1 MDRPCCSQPLR
12 YLSGGRNLALAWP
25 EHDRVTEMTASAS
38 PRPVD
43 KPGRKT
49 ISVQAANDGK
59 FELGDWMLFLAISLV
74 WGSSFLLIA
83 ITLESMEPGV
93 ITFGR
98 VALGALALLALGPL
112 SKAPGPR
119 WPERSDYLNV
129 AALSALWVGVPFTLF
144 PLAQQYINS
153 ALTGLLNGATPIY
166 VAIAGM
172 VLARVRPRGL
182 LLAGTLVGFIGVVCI
197 SAPTLTSGG
206 SQVRGVLMVL
216 AATACYGVAMN
227 VASPLQR
234 RYGSV
239 SLMRWMLIGA
249 SIWTLPFGLAHL
261 PNSRFESST
270 MIALLVLGV
279 IGTGLA
285 YLMMATLVG
294 RVGPTRASFITYL
307 IPVVALVLGVVFR
320 DDSVEP
326 LAIVGVAL
334 VVSGAL
340 LASRS
345 QS

>member
-1 MDRPCCSQPLR
+1 
-12 YLSGGRNLALAWP
+12 
-25 EHDRVTEMTASAS
+25 MTSAKTNKT
-38 PRPVD
+38 PR
-43 KPGRKT
+43 KP
-49 ISVQAANDGK
+49 ISVAAANDGR
-59 FELGDWMLFLAISLV
+59 FEVKDWLLFFAISLV
-74 WGSSFLLIA
+74 WGSSFLLID

-98 VALGALALLALGPL
+98 VSLGAAALVALSGLATNKG
-112 SKAPGPR
+112 GPR
-119 WPERSDYLNV
+119 WPEPSDRLGV
-129 AALSALWVGVPFTLF
+129 VGLSLLWVGVPFTLF

-172 VLARVRPRGL
+172 ILARVRPRGFQ
-182 LLAGTLVGFIGVVCI
+182 LAGTLVGFGGVVLI
-197 SAPTLTSGG
+197 SAPSLTTGG

-216 AATACYGVAMN
+216 GATACYGVAMN

-249 SIWTLPFGLAHL
+249 SLWTLPFGLVHL
-261 PNSRFESST
+261 PKSEIQANT
-270 MIALLVLGV
+270 GTALLVLGV
-279 IGTGLA
+279 VGTGLA

-320 DDSVEP
+320 DDSVET
-326 LAIVGVAL
+326 LALVGVAL
-334 VVSGAL
+334 VVSGAF

>member
-1 MDRPCCSQPLR
+1 
-12 YLSGGRNLALAWP
+12 
-25 EHDRVTEMTASAS
+25 MTS
-38 PRPVD
+38 VNQN

-49 ISVQAANDGK
+49 ISVVAANEGR
-59 FELGDWMLFLAISLV
+59 FELKDWLLFLGVSLV
-74 WGSSFLLIA
+74 WGSSFLLID

-98 VALGALALLALGPL
+98 VSLGALALVVVSGLANRSGPL
-112 SKAPGPR
+112 
-119 WPERSDYLNV
+119 WPEPSDRLGV
-129 AALSALWVGVPFTLF
+129 AALSALWVAVPFTLF

-172 VLARVRPRGL
+172 ILARVRPRGFQ
-182 LLAGTLVGFIGVVCI
+182 LAGTLVGFLGVVLI
-197 SAPTLTSGG
+197 SAPTLTTGG

-216 AATACYGVAMN
+216 GATACYGVAMN

-249 SIWTLPFGLAHL
+249 SLWTLPFGLLHL
-261 PNSRFESST
+261 PESEVQT
-270 MIALLVLGV
+270 NTGLALLVLGV
-279 IGTGLA
+279 VGTGVA

-320 DDSVEP
+320 EDSVEG
-326 LAIVGVAL
+326 LALVGVAL
-334 VVSGAL
+334 VVSGAF